1 MAYGDEARVV
11 GIRKV
16 VAYTSI
22 VLGGAVAAVNPT
34 LIYTL
39 STGCSAI
46 IRKLMVTNRQAAPIL
61 LAIGTVAAPPALLT
75 VQAYPLFYVINGMD
89 TEWSED
95 MLPAFIFRSS
105 IYALPSAAGAF
116 PADVSVMLEVE
127 EEGA

>member
-1 MAYGDEARVV
+1 MAYGDEARVA
-11 GIRKV
+11 GIRKAV
-16 VAYTSI
+16 PYVSI
-22 VLGGAVAAVNPT
+22 VGVGAPT

-61 LAIGTVAAPPALLT
+61 LGIGTWVAGAALAL
-75 VQAYPLFYVINGMD
+75 QAYPLFYVINGMD

-95 MLPAFIFRSS
+95 MLPAYVFRTS

-116 PADVSVMLEVE
+116 PADISCMLEVE